1 MDGLNFPMNDK
12 IAQAL
17 AEQSRRDPVRE
28 YLEQQRRSSYGDA
41 GANVGKGALGVGA
54 GLAAGSPLVA
64 ALMALGFGG
73 KAAEDVQRAGQF
85 GGASDAFGQ
94 TGMPGAPMGQALPME
109 PDPRIGAGRFADP
122 RLRGQ

>member
-1 MDGLNFPMNDK
+1 MGGLNFPTGDK
-12 IAQAL
+12 ISQAL

-28 YLEQQRRSSYGDA
+28 YLEQQRLGAYGDA

-54 GLAAGSPLVA
+54 GFAAGSPLVA

-94 TGMPGAPMGQALPME
+94 TGMPGAPMGAAMPME
-109 PDPRIGAGRFADP
+109 PDPRMGAGRFADS